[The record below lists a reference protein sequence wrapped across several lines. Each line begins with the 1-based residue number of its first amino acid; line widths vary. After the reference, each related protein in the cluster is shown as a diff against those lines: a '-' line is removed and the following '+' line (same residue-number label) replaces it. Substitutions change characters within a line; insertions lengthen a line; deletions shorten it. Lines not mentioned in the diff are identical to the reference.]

1 MSQDASARLM
11 KQITEICTFLP
22 TIGGR
27 PEFTRLR
34 VVYERGGKH
43 MLDSENVQQVVD
55 AMHGHVRELRKLARL
70 FALECNVN
78 LAKHSRADRR

>member
-1 MSQDASARLM
+1 VSQDASARLM

-43 MLDSENVQQVVD
+43 MLDS
-55 AMHGHVRELRKLARL
+55 
-70 FALECNVN
+70 
-78 LAKHSRADRR
+78 